1 MPKVC
6 IIIPFYNE
14 AGRIARDSFTEF
26 LRQHPD
32 YSLLLVNDGSTDNT
46 ESALG
51 QLQLVFPERIKVHNL
66 SSNSGKAEAVRRG
79 VLQALEWDNFDILGY
94 MDADLAT
101 PLEEAPYLVKHLDD
115 TALLFII
122 GSRVKL
128 FGWNIKRSL
137 KRHYFGRIFATVVSA
152 MFQLDIYDTQ
162 CGAKFFR
169 AEIVGDLF
177 AEGFTSRWFFDIELF
192 LRMRKELERE
202 LFVKSMKEVPLR
214 NWEEKGD
221 SKLDLGDFLNTPF
234 ELLKI
239 KRHYPE

>member
-14 AGRIARDSFTEF
+14 AGRIAQDAFTAF
-26 LRQHPD
+26 LQQQPD

-46 ESALG
+46 GQALE
-51 QLQLVFPERIKVHNL
+51 QMQQRVPEQIKLHHL
-66 SSNSGKAEAVRRG
+66 PLNSGKAEAVRQG
-79 VLQALEWDNFDILGY
+79 VLQALEWDNFDFLGY

-101 PLEEAPYLVKHLDD
+101 PLNEAPYLTKHFENAGLM
-115 TALLFII
+115 FIS

-137 KRHYFGRIFATVVSA
+137 KRHYFGRIFATVVSSL
-152 MFQLDIYDTQ
+152 FHLDIYDTQ

-169 AEIVGDLF
+169 ADIANDLF
-177 AEGFTSRWFFDIELF
+177 DKSFVSKWFFDIELF
-192 LRMRKELERE
+192 LRLRKELGQD
-202 LFVKSMKEVPLR
+202 LFDKSLKEVPLR
-214 NWEEKGD
+214 NWEEQGN
-221 SKLDLGDFLNTPF
+221 SKLNLSDFLNTPF

-239 KRHYPE
+239 KRNYPD